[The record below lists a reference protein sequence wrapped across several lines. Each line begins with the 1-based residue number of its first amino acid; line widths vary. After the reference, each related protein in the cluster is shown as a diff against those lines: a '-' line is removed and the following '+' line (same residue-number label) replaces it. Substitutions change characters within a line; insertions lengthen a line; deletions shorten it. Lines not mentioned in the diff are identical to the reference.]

1 MFRIK
6 QKHVIIESINYCLF
20 ITDIK
25 YEVAYALMKW
35 VYTDEIDIKSD
46 DVFLLELLRVATRF
60 KLKVLQER

>member
-1 MFRIK
+1 MVFNTTFN
-6 QKHVIIESINYCLF
+6 SISAISWWSVLLVGE
-20 ITDIK
+20 TQ
-25 YEVAYALMKW
+25 VAYALMKW